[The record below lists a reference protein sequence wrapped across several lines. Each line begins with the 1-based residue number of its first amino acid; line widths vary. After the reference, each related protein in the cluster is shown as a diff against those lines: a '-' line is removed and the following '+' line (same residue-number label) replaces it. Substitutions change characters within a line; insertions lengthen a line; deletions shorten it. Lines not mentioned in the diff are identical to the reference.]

1 MESKR
6 TATTYFIPPGKFL
19 LMENAL
25 GNPDLIQSS
34 VSSDCRVT
42 IVDQKNFPLD
52 ELEQWPTFRLTSAD
66 VKLKLGE
73 GLYHIYIVVPTP
85 DNASTSTAFIS
96 YNTVAVDLNGYDA
109 DGNLL
114 GKSGYKYYP
123 CGTVGARGSNPSAN
137 TTPSGEGRLLEI
149 DLGVTPAPST
159 LPGDLNDFD
168 DIFQLDKVDPSNKNS
183 WLLTILTTVKE
194 MTARFLRISGA
205 LIFGEGEGEKRVT
218 DVAIGSESTDSSSDT
233 ILASTAWVKAL
244 FDDYDDRYLRKDQD
258 DTASG
263 NITFK
268 KQIKSDDFQQGN
280 LAGSGWAVY
289 RNANGNTVIETDN
302 LVVRQ
307 GLTVNELV
315 VNQETFSKGST
326 IYVKGGCTITKVE
339 EFDEFY
345 RCYYDNEGKSRLSGF
360 KYEDQARC
368 QRYDKSYENVVKYY
382 WRLVVGVGDDYVDLS
397 KIDADGEGIPE
408 AGDDIAQF
416 GHRTD
421 KTRQSAIVI
430 SPDNGGSVSILAGLS
445 SFKIENN
452 DMIGMGVNPNSGRAY
467 LYGYGDMYFGDRN
480 LEGNFITYQIKEGDT
495 EPTLVV
501 NADIQMGAGS
511 TGLKNLTEFKE
522 IQKDV
527 DNLHGQI
534 ENEFT
539 IWFFDDEPTL
549 ENEPAV
555 DWVTDALKADHD
567 QDLYYSDKLARAWRF
582 VDGEWVEIT
591 DERTLAALK
600 IAEEAESKAKEASE
614 YVNNVL
620 PGKLEDLQKQID
632 GAVES
637 YFHKYDPTLENEPA
651 SLWTTDEQKEMH
663 VGDTFT
669 NIGSGHSWEWSV
681 NEDVYGWVE
690 IEDTATLKAL
700 QDASKAQ
707 DTADGKRRVFVKT
720 PTVPYDEG
728 DLWVQGSTGDI
739 LRCATPKK
747 ANESY
752 AESDWVKASKYT
764 DDTALNTFL
773 NGDYK
778 EQLKIINQQID
789 ERAETWYQEEDPSL
803 AWDTEELKQLH
814 VGDLWYDKTREQSF
828 MWNGSEWITQGVP
841 DEVFDKIDGK
851 ASIYSS
857 RPTSYSKN
865 DLWILMDDAELDKE
879 YKAGTIVVATET
891 SDVFVKG
898 HWTKR
903 DNYTDDTLAE
913 EAYDKAMKLELKS
926 QSYDKAIEGLGV
938 DMEIIK
944 QQTDREFTIW
954 YGEEEPTLNNEPAV
968 NWVTEADK
976 NMHDQDMYFADILGK
991 AWRFVNG
998 EWIPITDERT
1008 IAALNK
1014 AQEAYEKATEAERE
1028 AKDLTYL
1035 KLAFGNGDKENEFV
1049 GGIVMSKVVGVF
1061 NDSKEVESFLN
1072 GGDFAK
1078 DDTHGK
1084 LILAG
1089 GIPSVSS
1096 DGKTTL
1102 DERAKESATR
1112 IYEDGHLKTN
1122 SAEVEGTLTVKKM
1135 MHKTLVAKGG
1145 LLEGYSMAVA
1155 SESSPAIVGDDSGES
1170 DPDEDYEFFV
1180 LPDISDGSFV
1190 EVRVVWFNVNNTSTD
1205 YGVSSGRGA
1214 IINYIDKKTGR
1225 YTNTDVLHINQNTF
1239 YRFFSV
1245 NGEWY
1250 VSTENILNQ

>member
-1 MESKR
+1 M
-6 TATTYFIPPGKFL
+6 PV
-19 LMENAL
+19 
-25 GNPDLIQSS
+25 SS
-34 VSSDCRVT
+34 VTEHWIRQDALTINLNHFGDPDYLQVSLLAGAVVMAFKQDVIGYNAAHNYRTWPLEAANTYLETTSPYHVYARLTRSEVNARALVVYDTKLRDIEGREITYDTEGREVLGGPNADYFFIYLGKISSSLNSSGNSVSRTWDT
-42 IVDQKNFPLD
+42 SYNAGTLNTNQYQMEETQGEWTKM
-52 ELEQWPTFRLTSAD
+52 FRLNKVTDMIDVLKRFSSAIFQKLFIGEKAITDIKRSTDDD
-66 VKLKLGE
+66 V
-73 GLYHIYIVVPTP
+73 VVP
-85 DNASTSTAFIS
+85 I
-96 YNTVAVDLNGYDA
+96 
-109 DGNLL
+109 
-114 GKSGYKYYP
+114 
-123 CGTVGARGSNPSAN
+123 
-137 TTPSGEGRLLEI
+137 
-149 DLGVTPAPST
+149 
-159 LPGDLNDFD
+159 
-168 DIFQLDKVDPSNKNS
+168 
-183 WLLTILTTVKE
+183 
-194 MTARFLRISGA
+194 
-205 LIFGEGEGEKRVT
+205 
-218 DVAIGSESTDSSSDT
+218 SDT
-233 ILASTAWVKAL
+233 SLPTTAYL
-244 FDDYDDRYLRKDQD
+244 DNRLEGFDDRYLRKDQD

-268 KQIKSDDFQQGN
+268 KQIKSDDFKQGN
-280 LAGSGWAVY
+280 LTGSGWAVY

-397 KIDADGEGIPE
+397 KADADGEGVPE
-408 AGDDIAQF
+408 VGDDIAQF

-445 SFKIENN
+445 SFKLDNN
-452 DMIGMGVNPNSGRAY
+452 DMIGMGVNPHSGRAY

-527 DNLHGQI
+527 NNLQGQI

-582 VDGEWVEIT
+582 VSGEWVEIT

-600 IAEEAESKAKEASE
+600 IAEEAESKAKEASN

-620 PGKLEDLQKQID
+620 PGTLSDLQKQID
-632 GAVES
+632 GAVDS

-651 SLWTTDEQKEMH
+651 SLWVTDEQKEMH
-663 VGDTFT
+663 LSDTFT
-669 NIGSGHSWEWSV
+669 NIGSGRSWEWSV
-681 NEDVYGWVE
+681 SEGVYGWLE

-700 QDASKAQ
+700 QDASNAQ
-707 DTADGKRRVFVKT
+707 YTADGKRRVFVKT

-747 ANESY
+747 EDESY

-764 DDTALNTFL
+764 DDSALNTFL

-803 AWDTEELKQLH
+803 AWNTEDLKQLH
-814 VGDLWYDKTREQSF
+814 VGDLWYDTTREQSF

-841 DEVFDKIDGK
+841 DEVFNKINGK
-851 ASIYSS
+851 ASIYTSQPS
-857 RPTSYSKN
+857 SYSKN
-865 DLWILMDDAELDKE
+865 DLWFLMDDTELDKA
-879 YKAGTIVVATET
+879 YKAGTIVIATET

-913 EAYDKAMKLELKS
+913 EAYDKAVQLELKS

-938 DMEIIK
+938 DMEIVK

-976 NMHDQDMYFADILGK
+976 NMHDQDIFYADNLGM

-998 EWIPITDERT
+998 EWVEITDART
-1008 IAALNK
+1008 IAALEK
-1014 AQEAYEKATEAERE
+1014 ADEAYEKASEAEKV
-1028 AKDLTYL
+1028 ANDLIYL
-1035 KLAFGNGDKENEFV
+1035 KSAFGKDEKVFE
-1049 GGIVMSKVVGVF
+1049 GGIIMGDVVGVI
-1061 NDSKEVESFLN
+1061 NDSKEVEAMIN
-1072 GGDFAK
+1072 GSDFAK

-1084 LILAG
+1084 LMLAS
-1089 GIPSVSS
+1089 GIPQESS
-1096 DGKTTL
+1096 DKKTEL
-1102 DERAKESATR
+1102 DARAKEAATR

-1122 SAEVEGTLTVKKM
+1122 SAEIEGTLTVKKM

-1145 LLEGYSMAVA
+1145 LLEGYSMGVA
-1155 SESSPAIVGDDSGES
+1155 IEDGTTTASNTEGDTPIDSRL
-1170 DPDEDYEFFV
+1170 FV
-1180 LPDISDGSFV
+1180 LPDVSDGSFM
-1190 EVRVVWFNVNNTSTD
+1190 EVRVVWFNTANVQVEYMVNA
-1205 YGVSSGRGA
+1205 SGKNV
-1214 IINYIDKKTGR
+1214 INYKENYVYVKRNILYIQPD
-1225 YTNTDVLHINQNTF
+1225 TF